1 MLEILKNFE
10 QAATRFSPV
19 VAVVPGLLT
28 VALGLFVWL
37 GGLGFRRLV
46 LAPVGAL
53 LGGLCALVLWPQYP
67 VVAGLSALATALVA
81 AFVQR
86 GFAALLLGALSFSMA
101 FVVVARP
108 LFVESHGTLIA
119 ARASGPDG
127 PRLTN
132 RESLDVIRATAVDLL
147 DAGRHA
153 AGQLAPLRWAIIA
166 AAGAGS
172 LTLGL
177 LFRHLGSALS
187 CAILGPTMIFVGL
200 ALLLVFKGSAPVT
213 YMEPRAGFFAL
224 VFIAMA
230 AFGTAEQLVLCRRAD
245 RKQQAK
251 SAKSKQDKGKSKS
264 GWRNR

>member
-19 VAVVPGLLT
+19 ALIVPGLIL
-28 VALGLFVWL
+28 VILGLFVWL

-46 LAPVGAL
+46 LAPLGMLVGG
-53 LGGLCALVLWPQYP
+53 LGGLALWPQYP
-67 VVAGLSALATALVA
+67 EMAGLLALAMALAA

-86 GFAALLLGALSFSMA
+86 GFAALLLGALSLSMA

-108 LFVESHGTLIA
+108 FLAESHGTLIA
-119 ARASGPDG
+119 AGVSGPDG

-132 RESLDVIRATAVDLL
+132 REGLDVIRATAIDLL
-147 DAGRHA
+147 DAGRRA
-153 AGQLAPLRWAIIA
+153 AGQLAAPRWAVIA

-187 CAILGPTMIFVGL
+187 CAILGTTMIFSGL
-200 ALLLVFKGSAPVT
+200 VLLLVFKGSTPVT
-213 YMEPRAGFFAL
+213 YMEHRAGFFAV
-224 VFIAMA
+224 VFVAMA
-230 AFGTAEQLVLCRRAD
+230 TFGTAEQLVLCRRAD
-245 RKQQAK
+245 RNQQAR
-251 SAKSKQDKGKSKS
+251 SAGSKQNKRKSKS